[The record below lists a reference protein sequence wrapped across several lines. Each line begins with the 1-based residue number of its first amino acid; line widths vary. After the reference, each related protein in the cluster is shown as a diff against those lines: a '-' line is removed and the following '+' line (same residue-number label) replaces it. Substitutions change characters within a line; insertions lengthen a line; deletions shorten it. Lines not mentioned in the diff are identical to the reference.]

1 MSDSLRAEHEKTR
14 SGTWRPSRRGVLG
27 AAATAVPLL
36 GVGPR
41 AAAVPRPTPELFYVS
56 TWTAGEIHGARFD
69 AVRGT
74 MTAIGPVTAADS
86 GWATAHPAR
95 PVLYVGS
102 SKDGGVV
109 SSYAVDP
116 ATGALRQTGRVATD
130 AGGTTGGGLSY
141 LGVDEPSGTLLVAN
155 FEAGL
160 AASLALGRDGTLGA
174 APLSVVT
181 DTGSG
186 PGPRQLGPHPHH
198 VVVTPDGRH
207 ALVADF
213 GADRVFVYRFD
224 RTSGVLSAD
233 PATGPGSYATAPGSG
248 PRRLAFHPDGRTVYL
263 LNELTADLQTLQW
276 QPRRGELTS
285 RQLLTTNAPGHTG
298 TISAA
303 ELALSRDGR
312 FVYASN
318 RGENTLVVL
327 AVDERTRLLTT
338 VQRIPCGG
346 TTPWSFTVHRGG
358 RWLFVANEA
367 SGTVDL
373 FGIDRRSG
381 QLTATGASLAIPTPD
396 CVTFCHGR

>member
-1 MSDSLRAEHEKTR
+1 MRDSLRAEHEKTR
-14 SGTWRPSRRGVLG
+14 SDSRRPSRRGVLG
-27 AAATAVPLL
+27 AAAATALPLL
-36 GVGPR
+36 GVAPR
-41 AAAVPRPTPELFYVS
+41 AAAVSGSSSELFYVS

-69 AVRGT
+69 AGRGT
-74 MTAIGPVTAADS
+74 MTAIGPVAAADS
-86 GWATAHPAR
+86 GWATAHPVR

-116 ATGALRQTGRVATD
+116 ATGALRQTGQVATD
-130 AGGTTGGGLSY
+130 TGGTGGGGLAH
-141 LGVDEPSGTLLVAN
+141 LAVDEPSHTLLVAN

-160 AASLALGRDGTLGA
+160 VASLALGRGGALGA

-186 PGPRQLGPHPHH
+186 PNPRQLGPHPHH

-207 ALVADF
+207 VLVADF
-213 GADRVFVYRFD
+213 GADRVFAHGFD
-224 RTSGVLSAD
+224 RATGTLSA
-233 PATGPGSYATAPGSG
+233 GSSSYATAPGSG
-248 PRRLAFHPDGRTVYL
+248 PRRLVFHPDGRTVYL

-276 QPRRGELTS
+276 RPRSGELTS
-285 RQLLTTNAPGHTG
+285 RQLITTNAPGHTG
-298 TISAA
+298 TTSAA

-318 RGENTLVVL
+318 RGENSLVVL
-327 AVDERTRLLTT
+327 AVDARTRLLTV

-346 TTPWSFTVHRGG
+346 TTPWSFTVHRSG

-381 QLTATGASLAIPTPD
+381 QLAATGASLAVPTPD
-396 CVTFCHGR
+396 CVTFWYGG